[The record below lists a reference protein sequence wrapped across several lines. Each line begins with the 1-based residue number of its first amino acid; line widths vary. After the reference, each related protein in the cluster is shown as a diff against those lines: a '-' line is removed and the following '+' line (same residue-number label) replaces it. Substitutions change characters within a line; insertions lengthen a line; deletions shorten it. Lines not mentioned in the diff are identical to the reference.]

1 MAASLSKGTMNTG
14 FVVAL
19 ALCIGLINGLRS
31 FTAPAVVAW
40 AAHLRWIDLRHSYL
54 GFLGST
60 AAAYVLAALALV
72 ELVIDKLPGTPNRTA
87 APGLVARI
95 ALGALSGAALC
106 IAGGQSAALGAV
118 LGGLGG
124 VMGAFAGY
132 KARTGLVR
140 TLKTP
145 DYVIAV
151 LEDLVAV
158 GGGLLIV
165 SRF

>member
-1 MAASLSKGTMNTG
+1 MNAG
-14 FVVAL
+14 FVLAL

-40 AAHLRWIDLRHSYL
+40 AAHLKWIDLRHSYL

-60 AAAYVLAALALV
+60 AAAYVLTALALG
-72 ELVIDKLPGTPNRTA
+72 ELVVDKLPGTPNRTA
-87 APGLVARI
+87 AVGLTARI
-95 ALGALSGAALC
+95 VMGALSGAALC
-106 IAGGQSAALGAV
+106 IAGNQSAALGAV
-118 LGGLGG
+118 LGGMGAI
-124 VMGAFAGY
+124 VGAFAGY

-140 TLKTP
+140 TFKTP

-158 GGGLLIV
+158 AGAFLIV
-165 SRF
+165 SHF